1 MSPHG
6 WVVMRVVFD
15 PLADIERALAEQAGW
30 TWFDDYLLYTCGV
43 ADLLARGEVALIPH
57 TATRVRIEPG
67 EVGLAEGSVNWYTW
81 RATGDGHWT
90 RSRGPVAGPAPIVAA
105 AHLGNAVVNRTRRT
119 QAAAAAQ
126 PRWVAERPGSVMISD
141 RRLHLTNPD
150 RSFSLYWSA
159 LESIDLTAPDRVG
172 CRFPDRDGK
181 LQQIQVQSPWAVLLF
196 VSAALRHFPHHP
208 LLKNGTWLPAG
219 FEDKCHLAGKKCP
232 KVRTLG

>member
-1 MSPHG
+1 MT
-6 WVVMRVVFD
+6 VVFD

-43 ADLLARGEVALIPH
+43 VDLLARGEVALIPH
-57 TATRVRIEPG
+57 TATRVRTEPG
-67 EVGLAEGSVNWYTW
+67 EVALAEGPVNWYSW
-81 RATGDGHWT
+81 RATGDGNWT
-90 RSRGPVAGPAPIVAA
+90 ASRAPVTGPPPIIAA
-105 AHLGNAVVNRTRRT
+105 AQLGSAVVNRARRT

-126 PRWVAERPGSVMISD
+126 PHWVAERAGTVMISD

-159 LESIDLTAPDRVG
+159 LESVDLTAPDRIG

-181 LQQIQVQSPWAVLLF
+181 LQQIQVRTPWAVLLF
-196 VSAALRHFPHHP
+196 VTAALRSFPHHP
-208 LLKNGTWLPAG
+208 LLKTGTWLPAG

-232 KVRTLG
+232 KVRPLG

>member
-1 MSPHG
+1 
-6 WVVMRVVFD
+6 MRVVFD

-43 ADLLARGEVALIPH
+43 AELLARGEVTLIPH

-67 EVGLAEGSVNWYTW
+67 EVGLAEGPVNWYTW
-81 RATGDGHWT
+81 RATGDGSRT
-90 RSRGPVAGPAPIVAA
+90 RGRGPTPIAA
-105 AHLGNAVVNRTRRT
+105 APQLGNAVVNRTRRM
-119 QAAAAAQ
+119 AAAAQ
-126 PRWVAERPGSVMISD
+126 PRWVAERAGSVMISD

-159 LESIDLTAPDRVG
+159 LESIDLTSPDRVG
-172 CRFPDRDGK
+172 CRFPDRDGT
-181 LQQIQVQSPWAVLLF
+181 LQQIQVQTPWAPLLF

-208 LLKNGTWLPAG
+208 LLKTGTWLPAG

-232 KVRTLG
+232 KVR

>member
-1 MSPHG
+1 
-6 WVVMRVVFD
+6 MRVMFD

-43 ADLLARGEVALIPH
+43 ADLLARGEVGLIPH

-81 RATGDGHWT
+81 RANGFGA
-90 RSRGPVAGPAPIVAA
+90 RNPGPVAGPAPIVAA
-105 AHLGNAVVNRTRRT
+105 AQLGNAVLNRTRRT
-119 QAAAAAQ
+119 QVAAAAQ
-126 PRWVAERPGSVMISD
+126 PRWVAERAGSVMISD

-181 LQQIQVQSPWAVLLF
+181 LQQIQIQSPWAVLLF
-196 VSAALRHFPHHP
+196 VTAALRHFPHHP
-208 LLKNGTWLPAG
+208 LLKTGTWLPAG

-232 KVRTLG
+232 KVR

>member
-1 MSPHG
+1 M
-6 WVVMRVVFD
+6 MFD

-67 EVGLAEGSVNWYTW
+67 EVGLAEGAVNWYTW
-81 RATGDGHWT
+81 RAGGDGGRT
-90 RSRGPVAGPAPIVAA
+90 TARLPVVGPPPIALAA
-105 AHLGNAVVNRTRRT
+105 QLGNAVADRTRRQ
-119 QAAAAAQ
+119 QAAAAAR
-126 PRWVAERPGSVMISD
+126 PRWVYERAGSVMISD
-141 RRLHLTNPD
+141 RRLHLANPD

-172 CRFPDRDGK
+172 CRFPDREGT
-181 LQQIQVQSPWAVLLF
+181 LQQIQVQTPWAALIF
-196 VSAALRHFPHHP
+196 VTAALRHFPHHP
-208 LLKNGTWLPAG
+208 VLKSGTWLPSG

-232 KVRTLG
+232 KVRTPH